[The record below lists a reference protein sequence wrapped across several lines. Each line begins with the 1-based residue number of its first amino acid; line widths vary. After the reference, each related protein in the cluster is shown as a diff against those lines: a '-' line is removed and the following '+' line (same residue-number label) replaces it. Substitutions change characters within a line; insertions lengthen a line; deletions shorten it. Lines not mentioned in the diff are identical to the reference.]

1 MKDSQRDFDSDSDG
15 YLRITKRPRPDS
27 DNNSGQLKVPKK
39 KKWRNIPQA
48 PKGWNEAKRTTRD
61 GRTYQ
66 DFCMHT
72 KCSCFF
78 PQGFFA
84 SAGTLE
90 SMNPSLAGLAY
101 FEMIAYSDE
110 FT

>member
-1 MKDSQRDFDSDSDG
+1 MEGLTKTSACTPSAVAFSLKD
-15 YLRITKRPRPDS
+15 
-27 DNNSGQLKVPKK
+27 
-39 KKWRNIPQA
+39 
-48 PKGWNEAKRTTRD
+48 
-61 GRTYQ
+61 
-66 DFCMHT
+66 
-72 KCSCFF
+72 
-78 PQGFFA
+78 FFA